1 MAQAISV
8 DLSRVLLV
16 RLMPGESVMQSF
28 REILDAHK
36 IQRAVILS
44 AIGSLVEARFFG
56 VQPGTGRPFTPK
68 CVTRLEAQGPFEIL
82 ALEGNVFPTSRDRVI
97 HLHVTLGTSDGS
109 VIGGHFVDGEVY
121 TTVELFLARLDQC
134 HLVKA
139 KDAVAGGFQLRFPGP
154 GLARRASRSGRSASS
169 RTR

>member
-1 MAQAISV
+1 MAQAIAV

-16 RLMPGESVMQSF
+16 RLMPGELVMESF
-28 REILDAHK
+28 RGILDAHQ

-44 AIGSLVEARFFG
+44 AIGSLAEARFFG

-82 ALEGNVFPTSRDRVI
+82 TLEGNVFPTSRDRVI

-121 TTVELFLARLDQC
+121 TAVELFLAPLDQC
-134 HLVKA
+134 RLVKG
-139 KDAVAGGFQLRFPGP
+139 KDAVAGGFQLRIPKAGP
-154 GLARRASRSGRSASS
+154 GMAESHSPKSQPS